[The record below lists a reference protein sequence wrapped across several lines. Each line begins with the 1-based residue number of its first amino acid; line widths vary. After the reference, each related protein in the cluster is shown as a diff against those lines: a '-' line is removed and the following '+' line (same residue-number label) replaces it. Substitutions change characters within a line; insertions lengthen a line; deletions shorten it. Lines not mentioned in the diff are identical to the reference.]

1 MLLLITGCTLYLSH
15 HYIMNK
21 RGLYNM
27 NKIMGKTL
35 RKLFVIVLSL
45 LILFPMAGH
54 TGTALATG
62 DNDQNE
68 VSDSGQ
74 GQADSNIL
82 KVTSQGQAVVDLQM
96 RLRDLGYFN
105 YKVTG
110 YYGTATQAAVR
121 NFQENNNLTPDGT
134 VGPET
139 IAALY
144 SCNAVR
150 ETISSSAVSAMLP
163 VSRGG
168 RTSFGAMVDWFK
180 TGQYLFPRG
189 AVAKVTDLYTGIS
202 FYMKRTGGTNHADS
216 EPVSKSDSDKIKK
229 IWGGWSWDRRPVIL
243 DIGGDRIA
251 ASMHGMPHAY
261 DRIANNGMSGH
272 VCIHFYKSRTHVRN
286 AQDPD
291 HQAAVRRAAGK

>member
-1 MLLLITGCTLYLSH
+1 MNRILRNVLLAFLLLSMLLPSAAFAEAVSSQEQSGEPGQENTG
-15 HYIMNK
+15 
-21 RGLYNM
+21 
-27 NKIMGKTL
+27 
-35 RKLFVIVLSL
+35 
-45 LILFPMAGH
+45 
-54 TGTALATG
+54 
-62 DNDQNE
+62 
-68 VSDSGQ
+68 
-74 GQADSNIL
+74 IL
-82 KVTSQGQAVVDLQM
+82 KVKSQGQDVVDLQM

-121 NFQENNNLTPDGT
+121 NFQQNNNLTPDGA

-139 IAALY
+139 LAVLY
-144 SCNAVR
+144 SCNAKR
-150 ETISSSAVSAMLP
+150 ETITSSAATNMLP

-168 RTSFGAMVDWFK
+168 RTTLGVMVDWFK
-180 TGQYLFPRG
+180 TGQYIFPRG

-216 EPVSKSDSDKIKK
+216 EPVSKSDANKIKQ

-243 DIGGDRIA
+243 DIGGERIA

-261 DRIANNGMSGH
+261 DYISDNGMTGH
-272 VCIHFYKSRTHVRN
+272 VCIHMLNSKTHVRN
-286 AQDPD
+286 APDPD